1 MPRFWSCPNG
11 KECKYRHKLPPGFQL
26 KSEIKE
32 LLAAQE
38 ANKPSIEE
46 EIEAERQLVDAKTPI
61 TEQVRAHGHMKGGC
75 MAGAQ
80 GGLGPLHVKSFSSST
95 NYYLLKLGSLH
106 FHCLL
111 AERGTFTCIICCTP
125 DNPKV

>member
-1 MPRFWSCPNG
+1 MSVAAPRRFWQCPNG

-32 LLAAQE
+32 MLAAQE

-61 TEQVRAHGHMKGGC
+61 TEQVRAGG
-75 MAGAQ
+75 
-80 GGLGPLHVKSFSSST
+80 P
-95 NYYLLKLGSLH
+95 
-106 FHCLL
+106 
-111 AERGTFTCIICCTP
+111 EP
-125 DNPKV
+125 